1 MASTPTNS
9 RPGVVDVGVLGES
22 FSPWGRHQTGAM
34 ASSLPIG
41 DFSRATHMSIKT
53 LRHYHRVGLLEPA
66 ELDQFTW
73 HRRYTLHQIPT
84 AQVIRRFRELG
95 MPIEE
100 NEGILP
106 APDDGSRYDLMP
118 A

>member
-66 ELDQFTW
+66 ELDQFTG
-73 HRRYTLHQIPT
+73 HRRYTIHQIPT
-84 AQVIRRFRELG
+84 AQVIRRSRWLA
-95 MPIEE
+95 MPIEAV
-100 NEGILP
+100 NDIP
-106 APDDGSRYDLMP
+106 TAPDG
-118 A
+118 